1 MVNQVVTRPP
11 PLQVAPASLAQ
22 LLPFLLPQRPL
33 CQGGTLGLPRLPS
46 VDLALQKG

>member
-1 MVNQVVTRPP
+1 MVIQIVTRPP
-11 PLQVAPASLAQ
+11 LALASLAQLLQ